1 MIWFKLS
8 HNSNWLEFCQA
19 PKWIKKFSLQKNVL
33 NCTELFCQA
42 PKWLQKNVLNC
53 TDVFYAACEVVGW
66 EKLLYILIKMTE
78 I

>member
-19 PKWIKKFSLQKNVL
+19 PKWIK
-33 NCTELFCQA
+33 NCS
-42 PKWLQKNVLNC
+42 LQKNVLNC